1 MKVELKNIKYAAF
14 ASEETHCF
22 EASLYINGKP
32 RGTVSNEGHGGSDR
46 FSDWQAED
54 ELNTYAKNHLPP
66 RMYEWDGQ
74 THAFNQTAESIVQD
88 LLNAHLARKQLQRIM
103 RDKVVYVDGGKVWQ
117 TTSIKNADTR
127 ADYITLRKREGKTVL
142 NTLPIDEAVK
152 IFREVA

>member
-1 MKVELKNIKYAAF
+1 
-14 ASEETHCF
+14 
-22 EASLYINGKP
+22 
-32 RGTVSNEGHGGSDR
+32 
-46 FSDWQAED
+46 
-54 ELNTYAKNHLPP
+54 
-66 RMYEWDGQ
+66 MYEWDGQ

>member
-88 LLNAHLARKQLQRIM
+88 LLNAYLARKQLQRIM
-103 RDKVVYVDGGKVWQ
+103 RDKVVFLQDGKLFQ
-117 TTSIKNADTR
+117 TTVLKSAATREQYIKSKQN
-127 ADYITLRKREGKTVL
+127 EGKTVL